1 MNEIFKRVSI
11 RSFEERAVEEEKIT
25 QILRAAMQAPSAGN
39 QQPWEFFVVR
49 DKEKI
54 KALSKISQYAACAEN
69 APLVIVPCYR
79 TDGLRWKETVEIDLA
94 CAVENMLL
102 EITALGLG
110 GVWLCAAPLEDRMTR
125 AEAVLGETEGLRA
138 FAVIPV
144 GYAAQQR
151 QQQNRFD
158 EKRIHFI

>member
-79 TDGLRWKETVEIDLA
+79 TDELRWKETVEIDLA

-125 AEAVLGETEGLRA
+125 AEAVLGEPEGLRA

-151 QQQNRFD
+151 QQQDRFD

>member
-79 TDGLRWKETVEIDLA
+79 TEV
-94 CAVENMLL
+94 N
-102 EITALGLG
+102 
-110 GVWLCAAPLEDRMTR
+110 
-125 AEAVLGETEGLRA
+125 
-138 FAVIPV
+138 IPHKNE
-144 GYAAQQR
+144 R
-151 QQQNRFD
+151 
-158 EKRIHFI
+158 